1 MKIKSRFTDKVIFEK
16 DVESMRQLVEA
27 AVAAGVSLRY
37 ANLRYAD
44 LSDANLRFANL
55 RVANLRGANLSV
67 ANLSGANLSDS
78 PKIENIHQ
86 TVFDAASQPG
96 ALDMSDWH
104 TCDTTHCRAGWVTH
118 LAGKAGA
125 ALEKRMGPSAAATLI
140 YMSSDPKLEKIPDF
154 QSDNET
160 AMEDM
165 KRLAELEAVAG
176 RVA

>member
-27 AVAAGVSLRY
+27 AVAAGVSLLY
-37 ANLRYAD
+37 ANLSYAD
-44 LSDANLRFANL
+44 
-55 RVANLRGANLSV
+55 LRGANLR
-67 ANLSGANLSDS
+67 GANLSDS